1 MDLNALYVTEIYQII
16 DNQAVRVI
24 GYLFSSLFKRRVH
37 FSLEKGLRIGFSLL
51 KNPFNGVIYLTWLPK
66 ET

>member
-24 GYLFSSLFKRRVH
+24 GYSFSSLFIRRLH
-37 FSLEKGLRIGFSLL
+37 FNLENGLKVGLSLL
-51 KNPFNGVIYLTWLPK
+51 TKSI
-66 ET
+66 